1 MLLPYI
7 FIVRVGTL
15 INPIGYILKDDS
27 NILQKIV
34 FHNITNPLMQNIMAS
49 ILIFVQV
56 LLINYI
62 FIKHRLSREIT
73 LFAGLFYVLFVS
85 VIAENCYL
93 SNILIANTFIIL
105 AFKNILETYKVPQA
119 TAQIFNTGLMIGV
132 ASLFYSPY
140 FAFLIFGVI
149 ALLQLRS
156 FKILEKIQFFIGAGI
171 PYFLLFTYRYWNDIP
186 FVDIDFIRDIFFR
199 WPSISSD
206 ELLIF
211 YFAVLIL
218 LLGVI
223 VSIFNYGTFTAKK
236 TIQTQK
242 KIDLVYWMLIF
253 SLISFLIFSSE
264 RANHL
269 ISLAFPLALLIGI
282 SVSDTKNR
290 IFYELLHIV
299 LLSMVFIS
307 HFKLINF

>member
-1 MLLPYI
+1 
-7 FIVRVGTL
+7 
-15 INPIGYILKDDS
+15 
-27 NILQKIV
+27 
-34 FHNITNPLMQNIMAS
+34 MQNIMAS

-140 FAFLIFGVI
+140 FAYLIFGVI

-156 FKILEKIQFFIGAGI
+156 FKILEKFQFFIGAGI

-199 WPSISSD
+199 WPSISSE

-218 LLGVI
+218 LSGVI